1 MAFIYTNEKYTE
13 KEIMELSL
21 LILPTHKH
29 THTHKNTYP
38 YIGLNLDK
46 ETKDHYSENFKTL
59 KKEIKKIH
67 QKIKIVPMLMG
78 WKYQSHKN
86 GHHI

>member
-1 MAFIYTNEKYTE
+1 MAFIYANKKYTE
-13 KEIMELSL
+13 KEIMELCL
-21 LILPTHKH
+21 LIVPTHKH
-29 THTHKNTYP
+29 THTHTNTHP

-59 KKEIKKIH
+59 KKEIEKYIRRLKKN
-67 QKIKIVPMLMG
+67 PMLMG